1 MKVFEMIHNSIHLML
16 AFDIETTGLDGSKH
30 DVTVVC
36 TEDYHTGKR
45 VAYEFDKIRKLE
57 PHKLAKLRADMV
69 KAFNEA
75 TSLCAFN
82 GIRFDIPFLRKSLS
96 LDHEVTNA
104 WILKTSDILEACRL
118 GQYGPK
124 HTFGLNLLCEHN
136 SIKMKISSG
145 KEAIVMAHCRRW
157 DDLRLYCIEDV
168 RILCD
173 LYRKKQLKN
182 PRGYGTIDL
191 TRIAHPDV
199 YMKPVDVVMHDAV
212 TPDKNTGADN
222 VDDADEVEQLIA
234 ESIEFDKEKRISELE
249 KQVRDLQAQLKIYTD
264 FCTCI

>member
-1 MKVFEMIHNSIHLML
+1 ML
-16 AFDIETTGLDGSKH
+16 AFDIETTGLDGNKH

-36 TEDYHTGKR
+36 TEDYHTGTR

-57 PHKLAKLRADMV
+57 PHKLAQLRVDMV
-69 KAFNEA
+69 TAFNEA

-96 LDHEVTNA
+96 LDHETTNA

-118 GQYGPK
+118 GQFGPK

-136 SIKMKISSG
+136 SIKMKTSSG
-145 KEAIVMAHCRRW
+145 KEAIVMALYRRW
-157 DDLRLYCIEDV
+157 DDLRMYCIEDV

-173 LYRKKQLKN
+173 LYRKKRLIN
-182 PRGYGTIDL
+182 PRGHSTIDL

-199 YMKPVDVVMHDAV
+199 YMKPIDIVMTDASHKS
-212 TPDKNTGADN
+212 THA
-222 VDDADEVEQLIA
+222 DDADEVEQLIA
-234 ESIEFDKEKRISELE
+234 ESIDFDKEKRISELE
-249 KQVRDLQAQLKIYTD
+249 KKVQDLESQLKIYTD

>member
-1 MKVFEMIHNSIHLML
+1 ML
-16 AFDIETTGLDGSKH
+16 AFDIETTGLDGNKN

-57 PHKLAKLRADMV
+57 PHKLAQLRIDMV
-69 KAFNEA
+69 SAFNEA

-96 LDHEVTNA
+96 LDHETTNA

-118 GQYGPK
+118 GQFGPK

-136 SIKMKISSG
+136 SIKMKTSSG
-145 KEAIVMAHCRRW
+145 KEAIVMAHQRRW
-157 DDLRLYCIEDV
+157 DHLRLYCIEDV

-173 LYRKKQLKN
+173 LYRRKTLKN
-182 PRGYGTIDL
+182 PRGHGTIDL

-199 YMKPVDVVMHDAV
+199 YMKPMDIVMTDTSHKGSND
-212 TPDKNTGADN
+212 
-222 VDDADEVEQLIA
+222 DDADEVDQLIA
-234 ESIEFDKEKRISELE
+234 ESIEFDKEKRITELE
-249 KQVRDLQAQLKIYTD
+249 KKVKDLQSKLKVYTD